1 MKRKIKQQKKR
12 QKFQICFFAIQ
23 REALS
28 LKNIISRKENE
39 FFFSELGGMIFPLL
53 TEEKKVLE
61 IVICFYHK
69 VLIRFKNFP
78 IN

>member
-28 LKNIISRKENE
+28 LKKYNFTITKIE
-39 FFFSELGGMIFPLL
+39 FITELEGMLFPLL

-61 IVICFYHK
+61 IVIVFIIK
-69 VLIRFKNFP
+69 F
-78 IN
+78 